1 MLTKAVSEEGKA
13 NKEEAKIS
21 GITPD
26 TLTFKGKKEDCQ
38 P

>member
-1 MLTKAVSEEGKA
+1 MLSNFLTKCEA

-26 TLTFKGKKEDCQ
+26 TLTFKGKKEDC
-38 P
+38 PP